1 METGFEYLWTRPEY
15 SINVSPHPWS
25 IGTVR
30 KEQSQLS
37 RNVPELLLTYPCKS
51 IFFHFNALGDSQFDQ
66 NPELETIRDCV

>member
-30 KEQSQLS
+30 KELLEFS
-37 RNVPELLLTYPCKS
+37 RNVPDLLTYPCKS
-51 IFFHFNALGDSQFDQ
+51 IVFHYNILGDSQFD
-66 NPELETIRDCV
+66 